1 VQTNPT
7 HSSTRKD
14 ANSAKQM
21 NNPSPLIPQGS
32 LLEQKNKSRSR
43 VKVAFFCVVG
53 VHVAAILVALL
64 AQGCKREPTPPVE
77 SGQPAV
83 PATDTNLPALD
94 TNQPGVSVV
103 ASNPPVQ
110 PPPPETVT
118 APVAAAQEY
127 AIQKGDTFYTI
138 GKKFNV
144 SIKAIQAA
152 NPTVNPSKLQINQ
165 KLVIPP
171 PVAATTAPSAPGV
184 TSALDSGEQ
193 LYVVKSGDSLFKIA
207 KNHGTTVNAL
217 RKANKLTTDKIKV
230 GDKLKIP
237 VAATPVPAAAPA
249 PATSAP
255 VAPPAPA
262 TGAAPQ

>member
-1 VQTNPT
+1 
-7 HSSTRKD
+7 
-14 ANSAKQM
+14 M

-64 AQGCKREPTPPVE
+64 AQGCKREQPTPPVE
-77 SGQPAV
+77 NGQPAV
-83 PATDTNLPALD
+83 PVDTNLPPMD
-94 TNQPGVSVV
+94 TNQLGEVSGAV
-103 ASNPPVQ
+103 SNSPVQ
-110 PPPPETVT
+110 PPPPEPSP
-118 APVAAAQEY
+118 APAAATQEY
-127 AIQKGDTFYTI
+127 VVQKGDSFYTI

-171 PVAATTAPSAPGV
+171 PAAAAAATGATGPSGVAPAP
-184 TSALDSGEQ
+184 DSGEQ
-193 LYVVKSGDSLFKIA
+193 TYTVKPGDSLTKIA
-207 KNHGTTVNAL
+207 KDHGTTVNAL
-217 RKANKLTTDKIKV
+217 RKANKLTTDRIKV

-237 VAATPVPAAAPA
+237 VSAASAPA
-249 PATSAP
+249 PVP
-255 VAPPAPA
+255 VAPAP
-262 TGAAPQ
+262 TPGTPPQ